1 MSEEKRIDDDT
12 DEMRPAGEDGRIAEA
27 REETKRID
35 EDIDPQEGDHP
46 QEGDADSPLAEDPG
60 SEDTGAQS

>member
-27 REETKRID
+27 HQEMKRID
-35 EDIDPQEGDHP
+35 EDVDDPEA
-46 QEGDADSPLAEDPG
+46 DAE
-60 SEDTGAQS
+60 EDTGAQS